1 MSKPV
6 EAGVAVMNGCG
17 HCDAMKDSWGQFK
30 ADNEGNF
37 NGIEIKTYEGNE
49 LPAELS
55 EKVQGFPTFWS
66 KKQDGSYE
74 VHERVDR
81 SRDGFN
87 TWFGGMSGEPEPKGK
102 NNEGFGGLF
111 GGAKKRK
118 GKKKTA
124 KKKKAAKKKKTAKKK
139 TAKKKTAKKKRT
151 VKRKK
156 LFGLF

>member
-6 EAGVAVMNGCG
+6 EAGVAVMNGCSY
-17 HCDAMKDSWGQFK
+17 CDGMKDSWGQFQGE
-30 ADNEGNF
+30 NEGNF
-37 NGIEIKTYEGNE
+37 NGIKIKTYERNE
-49 LPAELS
+49 LPRELS
-55 EKVQGFPTFWS
+55 DKVQGFPTFWS

-74 VHERVDR
+74 IHEGVDR
-81 SRDGFN
+81 SIDGYEKM
-87 TWFGGMSGEPEPKGK
+87 FGALSGEPVK
-102 NNEGFGGLF
+102 EGFGGLF

>member
-6 EAGVAVMNGCG
+6 EAGVAVMNGCSY
-17 HCDAMKDSWGQFK
+17 CDGMKDSWEHFQGENK
-30 ADNEGNF
+30 GNF
-37 NGIEIKTYEGNE
+37 NGIKITTYERNE
-49 LPAELS
+49 LPRELS

-74 VHERVDR
+74 IHEGVDR
-81 SRDGFN
+81 SINGYEKM
-87 TWFGGMSGEPEPKGK
+87 FGDLSGEPVK
-102 NNEGFGGLF
+102 EGFGGLF

-139 TAKKKTAKKKRT
+139 TAKKKRT

>member
-17 HCDAMKDSWGQFK
+17 HCDAMKKSWGQFK
-30 ADNEGNF
+30 AENEGNF
-37 NGIEIKTYEGNE
+37 NGIEIITYERDE

-66 KKQDGSYE
+66 KNPDGSYE
-74 VHERVDR
+74 VHGGVDR
-81 SRDGFN
+81 TIGGYEKM
-87 TWFGGMSGEPEPKGK
+87 FGGLSGEPVK
-102 NNEGFGGLF
+102 EGFGGLF

-124 KKKKAAKKKKTAKKK
+124 KKKKAAKKKR